1 MVSKEQE
8 ELNNQIYLSL
18 GKFVV
23 SFSHL
28 LHALEES
35 TIFLFG
41 LGPDGARTILIKA
54 ALTDRTAYPISS
66 AFFSVFFQKW
76 GDLVTDDDL
85 KIMKVLRKE
94 IQDLIEKRN
103 RIMHDA
109 WMGQTVGGD
118 PGPHPM
124 SLLRVRAHGKG
135 ADYESREYVPEAVR
149 LIAEDAKRLA
159 SVVNGIVWYTKPNQK
174 GPEVNERFEVRE
186 ERVFHREAKA

>member
-1 MVSKEQE
+1 MESKEQE

-66 AFFSVFFQKW
+66 AFFSVFYQKW
-76 GDLVTDDDL
+76 GDFVTNDDL
-85 KIMKVLRKE
+85 IMKVLRKE

-103 RIMHDA
+103 RIMHDS
-109 WMGQTVGGD
+109 WMGRTIGGD
-118 PGPHPM
+118 PG
-124 SLLRVRAHGKG
+124 
-135 ADYESREYVPEAVR
+135 
-149 LIAEDAKRLA
+149 LIL
-159 SVVNGIVWYTKPNQK
+159 
-174 GPEVNERFEVRE
+174 
-186 ERVFHREAKA
+186 